1 LNTYIIKYGRF
12 IAKVLKEKNGKIID
26 EIRDC
31 GHMLEARDQGGKL
44 VGSYDKKLNIARD
57 KTGKPLETEIYLK
70 HYFTNH

>member
-1 LNTYIIKYGRF
+1 
-12 IAKVLKEKNGKIID
+12 
-26 EIRDC
+26 
-31 GHMLEARDQGGKL
+31 MLEARDQGGKL